1 MNTIELEE
9 GWAQIETH
17 IGKLIQ
23 CVWPSSSGHTD
34 RVIDNR
40 DYMSVF
46 TLVYQ
51 MCTQE
56 APHNYSGQLY
66 SRYNKKSKDV
76 FADHVVPKIDV
87 ASYTEST
94 IQEQWI
100 KYKIFMKW
108 MRNFFSYMDRFN
120 TKRQILTPIKG
131 YDGSRLFRD
140 HLCDRLSEERID
152 ALLI

>member
-17 IGKLIQ
+17 IEKLIQ
-23 CVWPSSSGHTD
+23 CVWPSGHTD
-34 RVIDNR
+34 RVMNNR

-51 MCTQE
+51 MCIQK
-56 APHNYSGQLY
+56 APHNYSEQLH

-76 FADHVVPKIDV
+76 FVDHVVPKIDV

-100 KYKIFMKW
+100 KFATNLSLLNVNAKESIVIA
-108 MRNFFSYMDRFN
+108 SLIHL
-120 TKRQILTPIKG
+120 ILI
-131 YDGSRLFRD
+131 
-140 HLCDRLSEERID
+140 
-152 ALLI
+152 